1 MWRHP
6 MGGNKDK
13 RKKRCSKSLPETST
27 DLFSVRIWHYKAY
40 LEFLKMMIIY
50 TTILDESTR
59 NQIYESK
66 KPVDPLTLLWKAE
79 SELET

>member
-27 DLFSVRIWHYKAY
+27 DLFSVRIWHYNFGKDITHVS
-40 LEFLKMMIIY
+40 LKKNLM
-50 TTILDESTR
+50 LD
-59 NQIYESK
+59 
-66 KPVDPLTLLWKAE
+66 
-79 SELET
+79 